1 MPIFRIRM
9 APDAF
14 ATVCRRNEDMDL
26 EDIDLQDMD
35 LQDMDLKDMDLQDMD
50 LAVAG
55 NDADVTRLQT
65 TTTVVFRRTR

>member
-35 LQDMDLKDMDLQDMD
+35 L
-50 LAVAG
+50 AVVG

>member
-14 ATVCRRNEDMDL
+14 ATVCRRNEDMGL
-26 EDIDLQDMD
+26 EDVDLQDMG
-35 LQDMDLKDMDLQDMD
+35 
-50 LAVAG
+50 LAVVG
-55 NDADVTRLQT
+55 NDADVARLQT

>member
-14 ATVCRRNEDMDL
+14 ATVCRRNEDMEL
-26 EDIDLQDMD
+26 EDMV
-35 LQDMDLKDMDLQDMD
+35 LQDMD
-50 LAVAG
+50 LAVVG
-55 NDADVTRLQT
+55 NDADVARLQT

>member
-26 EDIDLQDMD
+26 EDMD
-35 LQDMDLKDMDLQDMD
+35 LEDMD
-50 LAVAG
+50 LAVVG
-55 NDADVTRLQT
+55 NDADVARLQT

>member
-14 ATVCRRNEDMDL
+14 ATVCRRNEDMGS
-26 EDIDLQDMD
+26 EDMD
-35 LQDMDLKDMDLQDMD
+35 LQDMG
-50 LAVAG
+50 LAVVG
-55 NDADVTRLQT
+55 NDADVARLQT

>member
-14 ATVCRRNEDMDL
+14 ATVCRRNEDMGL
-26 EDIDLQDMD
+26 EDV
-35 LQDMDLKDMDLQDMD
+35 DLQDMD
-50 LAVAG
+50 LAVVG
-55 NDADVTRLQT
+55 NDADVARLQT

>member
-1 MPIFRIRM
+1 M

-26 EDIDLQDMD
+26 ED
-35 LQDMDLKDMDLQDMD
+35 MD
-50 LAVAG
+50 LAVVG
-55 NDADVTRLQT
+55 NDADVARLQT

>member
-14 ATVCRRNEDMDL
+14 ATVGRRNEDMDL

-35 LQDMDLKDMDLQDMD
+35 LQDMDLQDMD

>member
-26 EDIDLQDMD
+26 EDMV
-35 LQDMDLKDMDLQDMD
+35 LQDMD
-50 LAVAG
+50 LAVVG
-55 NDADVTRLQT
+55 NDADVARLQT

>member
-1 MPIFRIRM
+1 
-9 APDAF
+9 
-14 ATVCRRNEDMDL
+14 
-26 EDIDLQDMD
+26 MD
-35 LQDMDLKDMDLQDMD
+35 LQDMDLQDMD

>member
-14 ATVCRRNEDMDL
+14 ATVCRRNEDMGL
-26 EDIDLQDMD
+26 EDMDLQDMD
-35 LQDMDLKDMDLQDMD
+35 LQDMDL
-50 LAVAG
+50 AVVG
-55 NDADVTRLQT
+55 NDADVARLQT

>member
-35 LQDMDLKDMDLQDMD
+35 LQDMDLQDMD

>member
-1 MPIFRIRM
+1 M

-26 EDIDLQDMD
+26 EDMV
-35 LQDMDLKDMDLQDMD
+35 LQDMD
-50 LAVAG
+50 LAVVG
-55 NDADVTRLQT
+55 NDADVARLQT

>member
-26 EDIDLQDMD
+26 ED
-35 LQDMDLKDMDLQDMD
+35 MD
-50 LAVAG
+50 LAVVG
-55 NDADVTRLQT
+55 NDADVARLQT